1 MGETSEFGGVLVVVG
16 VIPMLL
22 LCTLNFVGFVGSGV
36 LVLLDF
42 RVVGCWYYCELRWYC
57 ELRGSH

>member
-1 MGETSEFGGVLVVVG
+1 MWRGLVVVG
-16 VIPMLL
+16 VIPMVL
-22 LCTLNFVGFVGSGV
+22 LCTLIFVVFVGSGV

-42 RVVGCWYYCELRWYC
+42 GVVGCWYYCELRWYC